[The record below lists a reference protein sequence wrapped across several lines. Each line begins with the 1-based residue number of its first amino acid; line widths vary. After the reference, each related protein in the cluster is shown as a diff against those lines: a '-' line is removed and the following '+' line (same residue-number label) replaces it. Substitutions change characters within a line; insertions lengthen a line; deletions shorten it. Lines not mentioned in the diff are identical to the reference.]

1 MEKQK
6 GIIAWVSVLN
16 QHLFSSLITE
26 KINKFTS
33 RNYVIIIHDVIQ
45 AINQHI
51 LRMSPTSVSCLTSY
65 AFSSLVSSN
74 HNDYND

>member
-16 QHLFSSLITE
+16 QHLFCSLITE
-26 KINKFTS
+26 KINKLTS
-33 RNYVIIIHDVIQ
+33 RSYVIAIHGVTL
-45 AINQHI
+45 AMNQHI
-51 LRMSPTSVSCLTSY
+51 LCTSPTTVSCLTSY

>member
-33 RNYVIIIHDVIQ
+33 RNYVIIIHDVI
-45 AINQHI
+45 
-51 LRMSPTSVSCLTSY
+51 
-65 AFSSLVSSN
+65 
-74 HNDYND
+74 